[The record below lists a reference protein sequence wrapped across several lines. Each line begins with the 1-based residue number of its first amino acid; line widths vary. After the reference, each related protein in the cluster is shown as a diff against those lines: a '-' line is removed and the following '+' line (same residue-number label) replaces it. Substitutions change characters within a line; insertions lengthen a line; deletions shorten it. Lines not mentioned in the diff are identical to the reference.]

1 MNMMQILRRHG
12 SELDAWGSRIE
23 TFWREAT
30 AVVIGVFD
38 LDGNLVEANE
48 GMRRFLTLDAE
59 TVSDGHAFL
68 NPTFE
73 FLRAL
78 DDSEEPVFS
87 GHLTV
92 GDHYDISRSALVK
105 AYKAGGQILILG
117 EIEVGDLHQRVAEL
131 SALNQ
136 EANNLR
142 REAQKEKARLEAIS
156 AARKRTEARLRQ
168 AREIETLG
176 TFAGGMAHYLNNAL
190 TPINSCAELLA
201 DRFPETDDGHELI
214 GLILNGVQTSASIVR
229 QVLEFSKKLS
239 STPAAVDSATAVT
252 NAFEHLRGRI
262 PPDIS
267 IDVKIDANAGR
278 IQTDV
283 ATVTLILG
291 HLVSNAVDAIGE
303 GTGSVTIELAP
314 YEPKSEQDERFLP
327 IRHIRLG
334 LVDTGCGMDDQTRMR
349 ALDPFFTTKE
359 VGKGAGLGLSVVYGI
374 VRNLGGTVRISSD
387 VGKGTTVEV
396 FFPVLSETTTTDA
409 GEPIQR

>member
-1 MNMMQILRRHG
+1 MQTSHCHG
-12 SELDAWGSRIE
+12 PKPDAWASRIN

-48 GMRRFLTLDAE
+48 GMQHFLILGEKAI
-59 TVSDGHAFL
+59 SDGRAFM

-73 FLRAL
+73 SLRACA
-78 DDSEEPVFS
+78 DADAPIFS

-92 GDHYDISRSALVK
+92 GNHFDISRSALVK
-105 AYKAGGQILILG
+105 AYKAGGRILILG
-117 EIEVGDLHQRVAEL
+117 EIEVGDLHQRVAEI

-190 TPINSCAELLA
+190 TPIAFCTELLA
-201 DRFPETDDGHELI
+201 ERFPETDNGHKLIELI
-214 GLILNGVQTSASIVR
+214 LKGVQNSAGIVR
-229 QVLEFSKKLS
+229 QVLEFSQKLS
-239 STPAAVDSATAVT
+239 STTATVDSATAVAKT
-252 NAFEHLRGRI
+252 FEHLRGRI
-262 PPDIS
+262 SPEIS
-267 IDVKIDANAGR
+267 IDVKIDAIAGR
-278 IQTDV
+278 IQAD
-283 ATVTLILG
+283 ADTVTLILD
-291 HLVSNAVDAIGE
+291 HLVSNAVDSIGE
-303 GTGSVTIELAP
+303 GTGSVTVELGR
-314 YEPKSEQDERFLP
+314 YEPKSGQDDRFLP
-327 IRHIRLG
+327 IPHIRLA
-334 LVDTGCGMDDQTRMR
+334 VADTGCGMDDQTRMR

-374 VRNLGGTVRISSD
+374 VRNVGGTVQISSD
-387 VGKGTTVEV
+387 VGQGTIVEV

-409 GEPIQR
+409 EDQVPR